1 MQITTTT
8 GGSVRKVAQ
17 THLTLA
23 MWSNH
28 DCLLD
33 VTREEFVSKKI
44 PKPDVDVLDAY
55 EELCSNITIKLD
67 ERIGTGSLYLIRR

>member
-1 MQITTTT
+1 MSYKII
-8 GGSVRKVAQ
+8 RHDAKVAQ

-28 DCLLD
+28 DCFLD
-33 VTREEFVSKKI
+33 VTREEFVSKNI
-44 PKPDVDVLDAY
+44 PKPDVDVLDAH